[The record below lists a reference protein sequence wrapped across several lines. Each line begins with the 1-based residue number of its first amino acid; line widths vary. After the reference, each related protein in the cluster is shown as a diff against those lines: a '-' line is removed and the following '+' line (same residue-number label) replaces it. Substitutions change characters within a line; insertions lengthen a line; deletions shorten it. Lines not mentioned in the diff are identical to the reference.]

1 MSNEDLIKSIERLK
15 RERKAVILVHNYQ
28 RPEVQDI
35 ADFLGDSLELSR
47 KAAGTDAEV
56 IVFCGVHFM
65 AETAKMLSPDRTV
78 LMPDPRAGCPMADMI
93 TAAQLREER
102 AKHNGATV
110 VTYVNSSAAVKAE
123 SDYCCTS
130 SNAVAV
136 VKAIEAEE
144 IMFVPDRYLGD
155 YVQRQTGRHMHLWR
169 GFCPTHVAIRPE
181 DIERAREQHPDAEV
195 LVHPECSPEVIK
207 LADMALSTSGICK
220 RARESAAETLIIGTE
235 VGILHRLR
243 RDNPEKTF
251 VPATARAVCPNMKL
265 CTLEK
270 VVWCLQD
277 LANEITVDEDI
288 RRRAKQAI
296 DRMVAI
302 S

>member
-1 MSNEDLIKSIERLK
+1 
-15 RERKAVILVHNYQ
+15 
-28 RPEVQDI
+28 
-35 ADFLGDSLELSR
+35 
-47 KAAGTDAEV
+47 
-56 IVFCGVHFM
+56 
-65 AETAKMLSPDRTV
+65 
-78 LMPDPRAGCPMADMI
+78 
-93 TAAQLREER
+93 
-102 AKHNGATV
+102 
-110 VTYVNSSAAVKAE
+110 
-123 SDYCCTS
+123 
-130 SNAVAV
+130 
-136 VKAIEAEE
+136 
-144 IMFVPDRYLGD
+144 
-155 YVQRQTGRHMHLWR
+155 
-169 GFCPTHVAIRPE
+169 
-181 DIERAREQHPDAEV
+181 
-195 LVHPECSPEVIK
+195 
-207 LADMALSTSGICK
+207 MALSTSGICK